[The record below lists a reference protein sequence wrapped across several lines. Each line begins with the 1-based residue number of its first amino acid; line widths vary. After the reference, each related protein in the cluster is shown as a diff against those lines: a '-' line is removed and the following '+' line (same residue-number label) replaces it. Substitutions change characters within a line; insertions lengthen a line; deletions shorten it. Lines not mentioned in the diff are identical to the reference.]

1 MSSCV
6 HTGHCHAGDAQHH
19 RIDAVSLS
27 VHLSAGRLDCEWCGD
42 SVDIE
47 AQTIFLLGLLAPL
60 LWALLIP
67 LFGTGQKQIL
77 GWITLPAPVIT
88 FFSMSYLFLTGPAG
102 GFQFNWPWSASLGIH
117 FAFSLD
123 GLGALFA
130 LVVSG
135 VGALVT
141 AYAAAYMDNN
151 QKDHHRFY
159 SYLMV
164 FMVVMCATVTQ
175 TNLMTLFLFWELTG
189 ITSFLLIG
197 FKYGKQEAMRGARM
211 ALLTTAATGLVLLM
225 GVVLIGQAAGTYN
238 IHTITQ
244 MVRDGELNT
253 QTGLMQAALVCL
265 FIGAAGKSAQFP
277 FSYWLPNAMSAPT
290 PVSAYLHSA
299 TMVKLGVFL
308 MARLFPVFG
317 GDTLWTILL
326 VGVGFFTVFWG
337 ALLSLLSHDLKSI
350 LAYSTV
356 SHLGLLVGVYGVYGY
371 GELYADSAQ
380 ILGHVFYKGC
390 LFMVAGIIDHATGTR
405 DIRMLGG
412 LRKPLPLL
420 FVTTVFAC
428 MSFASLPLSFGFI
441 GKEILLE
448 DLLNPGIAS
457 ALSSERTGPLGL
469 LALVALLTAAALK
482 MTVALRFVWHL
493 FVRPFPNP
501 KSKTD
506 PTADRSLTPETSSS
520 TDVTPA
526 PVHHRPGLFF
536 QIPPLLLSLAALIF
550 GLFPGAFAPF
560 MQAFTLEGSHLN
572 LEESER
578 YLAIWHGPTPALGL
592 SMVTLVSGLVL
603 FLLFER
609 SKMWSRLRV
618 PTVMQ
623 FDRAFDHFVKWLVS
637 ASSAATRAS
646 QAERHSAHLPV
657 VLGVIALS
665 LLGFAAS
672 EFAHLVPLAELKDQV
687 ESPALSGTVLTRSF
701 VCALTLLAGLMI
713 LVFSNVVARLILTS
727 MVGLLITVIYVL
739 FQAPDL
745 ALTQVLVETVVLVAL
760 CLLLSRVKGSFF
772 ARHMPQLLSRRILS
786 AVIATSTG
794 LLVAV
799 LLIIV
804 ELSRKNPS
812 WYIGNHFLEATK
824 PLAAGTNAVNTI
836 LVDFRG
842 TDTLF
847 EITVLVIATLGC
859 IGLLSRKIQKK
870 GGSDVSG

>member
-1 MSSCV
+1 MDK
-6 HTGHCHAGDAQHH
+6 AAQ
-19 RIDAVSLS
+19 S
-27 VHLSAGRLDCEWCGD
+27 
-42 SVDIE
+42 
-47 AQTIFLLGLLAPL
+47 IFLFGLLAPL

-67 LFGTGQKQIL
+67 LFGAGRKQVL
-77 GWITLPAPVIT
+77 GWLTLPAPVIT
-88 FFSMSYLFLTGPAG
+88 FCSLLYLFLTGPAS
-102 GFQFNWPWSASLGIH
+102 GFRFEWTWATTLGIH

-123 GLGALFA
+123 GLSALFA

-135 VGALVT
+135 VGVLVT
-141 AYAAAYMDNN
+141 AYAAAYMDNS

-159 SYLMV
+159 SYLMI

-225 GVVLIGQAAGTYN
+225 GVVLIGQAAGTYDVSA
-238 IHTITQ
+238 IAHQ
-244 MVRDGELNT
+244 VRSGQLST

-265 FIGAAGKSAQFP
+265 FVGAAGKSAQFP

-317 GDTLWTILL
+317 GDTLWGLLL
-326 VGVGFFTVFWG
+326 VGVGFFTVLWG
-337 ALLSLLSHDLKSI
+337 AVLSLLSHDLKSI

-390 LFMVAGIIDHATGTR
+390 LFMVAGIVDHATGTR
-405 DIRMLGG
+405 DIRSLGG

-420 FVTTVFAC
+420 FLTTVFAC

-448 DLLNPGIAS
+448 DLLNPGSAS
-457 ALSSERTGPLGL
+457 ALSPDRTGSLGL

-482 MTVALRFVWHL
+482 VTVALRFVWHL
-493 FVRPFPNP
+493 FIRPFPGAEP
-501 KSKTD
+501 KATTSTGSTPDSKT
-506 PTADRSLTPETSSS
+506 PTPRAAAAEAP
-520 TDVTPA
+520 PA
-526 PVHHRPGLFF
+526 AVSIHPQVHHRPGLFF
-536 QIPPLLLSLAALIF
+536 QLPPLLLACASLFF
-550 GLFPGAFAPF
+550 GLFPGAFAPLLR
-560 MQAFTLEGSHLN
+560 AFTVEGAHLN
-572 LEESER
+572 LEQTDR

-592 SMVTLVSGLVL
+592 SLVTLVSGLLL

-609 SKMWSRLRV
+609 SQIWNRLRV
-618 PTVMQ
+618 PALLQ
-623 FDRAFDHFVKWLVS
+623 FDRAFDRAVTGLFSL
-637 ASSAATRAS
+637 SSAVTRAS
-646 QAERHSAHLPV
+646 QAERHTAHLPMI
-657 VLGVIALS
+657 LGVIALF

-672 EFAHLVPLAELKDQV
+672 ECAELIPLAELKDQLG
-687 ESPALSGTVLTRSF
+687 SPEMSGTVLTRSF
-701 VCALTLLAGLMI
+701 VCALTLCAGLMA
-713 LVFSNVVARLILTS
+713 LVFSHVVARLILTS

-745 ALTQVLVETVVLVAL
+745 ALTQMLVETVVLVAL
-760 CLLLSRVKGSFF
+760 CILLSRVKGSFF
-772 ARHMPQLLSRRILS
+772 SRHVPQLLHRRALS
-786 AVIATSTG
+786 AVIAVSTG
-794 LLVAV
+794 LLVAI

-804 ELSRKNPS
+804 QLSRKDPS
-812 WYIGNHFLEATK
+812 WYIGGHFLEVTK

-847 EITVLVIATLGC
+847 EITVLIIATLGC
-859 IGLLSRKIQKK
+859 LGLLSRKIQRK
-870 GGSDVSG
+870 GGSGVSG